1 MIYIILKI
9 IVATYILW
17 KISSSFDLA
26 ANYLTRDIGE
36 GIKGPTVNAIASSL
50 PELFISSMFLF
61 YYGDI
66 RGFSA
71 GYATIIGSSA
81 FNITVIPVVSFLVV
95 FYKRKTNNFKI
106 DKSIIRQD
114 GLYLIGAIILLMGG
128 LFYGIHLYFTYVLI
142 IYYIFYVRS
151 LYLSRKDN
159 KTDVDKNNV
168 VSEEGSDGIFLD
180 ILNLKLFRFFSDG
193 KVNSLTSLVV
203 IILSVLLIGFSCD
216 MLITSTEFISR
227 RVGVNLFFV
236 SFFIA
241 SIASSLPDTFL
252 SVKDAV
258 NGKFHDSFSNAYGS
272 NMFDICIGLGLP
284 LLVYTSIHG
293 TIYTNFPISRIGSIG
308 DYILGGNIL
317 LWSVILLLVLTITT
331 TCIYYFKPLRL
342 RYVVL
347 IIFLYLLFML
357 GLILF

>member
-61 YYGDI
+61 YYGDVK
-66 RGFSA
+66 GFSA

-81 FNITVIPVVSFLVV
+81 FNIAVIPVVSFLVV
-95 FYKRKTNNFKI
+95 FYKSKANNFKV

-114 GLYLIGAIILLMGG
+114 GLYLIGAIFLLMGG
-128 LFYGIHLYFTYVLI
+128 LYYGIHLYFTYALI

-159 KTDVDKNNV
+159 KTDVDKGNV
-168 VSEEGSDGIFLD
+168 ISVEASDGIFLD
-180 ILNLKLFRFFSDG
+180 ILNLKLFRVFSDG

-203 IILSVLLIGFSCD
+203 ILLSVLLIGYSCD

-227 RVGVNLFFV
+227 KVGINLFFV

-252 SVKDAV
+252 SIKDAV

-284 LLVYTSIHG
+284 LLIYTSING

-308 DYILGGNIL
+308 NYILGGNIL

-331 TCIYYFKPLRL
+331 TCIYYFKPLKL
-342 RYVVL
+342 RYAIL
-347 IIFLYLLFML
+347 IIFLYLFFML

>member
-26 ANYLTRDIGE
+26 ANYLTRNIGE
-36 GIKGPTVNAIASSL
+36 GIKGPTINAIASSL
-50 PELFISSMFLF
+50 PEIFISSMFLF
-61 YYGDI
+61 YYGDV

-81 FNITVIPVVSFLVV
+81 FNITLIPVVSFFVV
-95 FYKRKTNNFKI
+95 FYNQKVKNFEV
-106 DKSIIRQD
+106 DRSIIKQD
-114 GLYLIGAIILLMGG
+114 GLYLIGAIVLLMGG
-128 LFYGIHLYFTYVLI
+128 LYYGIHLYFTYALV
-142 IYYIFYVRS
+142 IYYILYVMN

-159 KTDVDKNNV
+159 KSDIDNNNV
-168 VSEEGSDGIFLD
+168 VLKEKSDGIFLNV
-180 ILNLKLFRFFSDG
+180 LNLRLFRFFSGG
-193 KVNSLTSLVV
+193 KVNSKTSLVV
-203 IILSVLLIGFSCD
+203 IFLSIGLIAYSCD
-216 MLITSTEFISR
+216 LLITSTEYLSGK
-227 RVGVNLFFV
+227 VGVNLFFV

-252 SVKDAV
+252 SIKDAL

-272 NMFDICIGLGLP
+272 NVFDICIGLGLP
-284 LLVYTSIHG
+284 LLIYTSING
-293 TIYTNFPISRIGSIG
+293 TIDTNFPISRIGCIG

-317 LWSVILLLVLTITT
+317 LWSIILLLILTVITT
-331 TCIYYFKPLRL
+331 LIYYFKSLSFRSS
-342 RYVVL
+342 VL
-347 IIFLYLLFML
+347 ILLLYFLFII

>member
-36 GIKGPTVNAIASSL
+36 GIKGPTINAIASSL

-61 YYGDI
+61 YYGDV

-95 FYKRKTNNFKI
+95 FYKRKVNNFKI
-106 DKSIIRQD
+106 DKSIIKQD
-114 GLYLIGAIILLMGG
+114 GIYLIGAIILLMGG

-159 KTDVDKNNV
+159 KTDVDKDNV
-168 VSEEGSDGIFLD
+168 VSVEGSDGIFLD

-193 KVNSLTSLVV
+193 KVNSITSLVL
-203 IILSVLLIGFSCD
+203 IILSVLLIVFSCD
-216 MLITSTEFISR
+216 MFITSTEFISR

-308 DYILGGNIL
+308 DYFLGGNIL
-317 LWSVILLLVLTITT
+317 LWSVILLLILTITT

-342 RYVVL
+342 RYSIM
-347 IIFLYLLFML
+347 IILLYLLFML
-357 GLILF
+357 GLVLF